1 MKNKIDTKK
10 LTISAIMIA
19 LATVLSLVKVWEM
32 PLGGSITLLSML
44 PICLV
49 SITYGIKWGFACSF
63 VYSLGQL
70 ALSIAEVV
78 SWGLTPLSL
87 AGAIALDYIVP
98 FTLLGLSGIFRK
110 QGIWG
115 AISGISLSLI
125 LRFIC
130 HFISGIIIFDIW
142 CEWENVPLYSFCYNG
157 TFMLP
162 ELILTVL
169 GTFFVLKSSAIKN
182 IIENNK

>member
-1 MKNKIDTKK
+1 MKNIDTKK

-19 LATVLSLVKVWEM
+19 LATVLSLIKVWEM

-49 SITYGIKWGFACSF
+49 AITYGTKWGLACSF
-63 VYSLGQL
+63 VYALGQL
-70 ALSIAEVV
+70 ALSIAAVV

-87 AGAIALDYIVP
+87 AGTILLDYIVP
-98 FTLLGLSGIFRK
+98 FTLLGLSGVFRNK
-110 QGIWG
+110 GIWG
-115 AISGISLSLI
+115 SVIGISLSLV

-130 HFISGIIIFDIW
+130 HFISGVIIFDIW
-142 CEWENVPLYSFCYNG
+142 CEWNSVPLYSFCYNG

-162 ELILTVL
+162 ELILTVF
-169 GTFFVLKSSAIKN
+169 GAFFVLKSSAIKKLV
-182 IIENNK
+182 ENKN